1 MANELKGQKIAI
13 LATNGVEQVELT
25 EPRKALELAGAE
37 VHLVS
42 LEPAEIQAVN
52 HLREGDTF
60 AVNRMVYEISAS
72 EYDGLVLPGGV
83 ASPDALRL
91 DGTAVQL
98 VRSFFA
104 ARKPIAA
111 ICHGPWMLVEA
122 DVVRHRT
129 LTSWP
134 SLRTDISNAGGCW
147 VDEEVHR
154 DERLI
159 TSRKPEDLPAFCA
172 KMLEVFGEATGQA
185 ASRTA
190 APDDA
195 GAEGRD
201 AAVEVS
207 AADSFPASDP
217 PSSLKVT

>member
-1 MANELKGQKIAI
+1 MAIELTGQKIAI
-13 LATNGVEQVELT
+13 LATNGVEQIELT
-25 EPRKALELAGAE
+25 EPRRALEQAGAE

-42 LEPAEIQAVN
+42 LEPGEIQALN
-52 HLREGDTF
+52 QLREGDKL
-60 AVNRMVYEISAS
+60 AVDRTVYEISAS
-72 EYDGLVLPGGV
+72 EYDALVLPGGV

-111 ICHGPWMLVEA
+111 ICHGPWMLIEA

-147 VDEEVHR
+147 VDEDVHR

-172 KMLEVFGEATGQA
+172 KMLEVFGEATEQA
-185 ASRTA
+185 TSRTA
-190 APDDA
+190 AHDDA

>member
-1 MANELKGQKIAI
+1 MADELKGQKIAI

-25 EPRKALELAGAE
+25 EPRKALEKAGAE

-42 LEPAEIQAVN
+42 LEPGEIQAMN
-52 HLREGDTF
+52 HLRQGDMFPVDRT
-60 AVNRMVYEISAS
+60 VSEISAS
-72 EYDGLVLPGGV
+72 EYDGLVLPGG
-83 ASPDALRL
+83 AANPDALRL

-98 VRSFFA
+98 VRGFFA

-111 ICHGPWMLVEA
+111 ICHGPWMLIEA

-147 VDEEVHR
+147 VDEEVHC

-172 KMLEVFGEATGQA
+172 KMLEVFGEATERA
-185 ASRTA
+185 ASETA
-190 APDDA
+190 APHDA
-195 GAEGRD
+195 EAEGRD
-201 AAVEVS
+201 AAVELS